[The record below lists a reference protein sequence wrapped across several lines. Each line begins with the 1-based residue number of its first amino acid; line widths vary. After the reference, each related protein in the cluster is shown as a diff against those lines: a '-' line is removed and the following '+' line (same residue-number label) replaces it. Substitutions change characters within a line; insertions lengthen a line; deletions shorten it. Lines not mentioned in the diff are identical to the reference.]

1 MTDFKKLQEEV
12 TNKPGYLKGSR
23 QNNQG
28 GKNSNMT
35 RPSEKKR
42 KKKLNERGGE

>member
-1 MTDFKKLQEEV
+1 MTTEEDFKRMQESI
-12 TNKPGYLKGSR
+12 TKKPSYLKGSR
-23 QNNQG
+23 QNNHG

-42 KKKLNERGGE
+42 KAKR